1 MLGWAL
7 LTDTVALYPLY
18 ALLFADTGLSDAQI
32 SVLFAIWSIV
42 GIAAEVPTGALA
54 DRVSR
59 RGCLVASGVLQAA
72 GFALWTAAPGF
83 GAFAAGFVLWGLGG
97 VLASG
102 AQEALLYDGLA
113 ATGAREHYAA
123 VNGRISA
130 AELAA
135 QLPAAGLATLLFP
148 LGGYVLVGWVS
159 VATCLAAAL
168 VASTIPEAPRSV
180 DDDDEDEFGYLATLR
195 AGLRIAAS
203 RPGVPGV
210 VAAAALVTSI
220 DGVEEYFPL
229 IVASWGVPV
238 ALVPLADLP
247 IVLGGMVGAALA
259 GRAAGLRTGWL
270 AALLAGSML
279 LFAGAGLVGQ
289 PVAIVGVAL
298 FYGGYRAV
306 LAVTDARLQDRIDSA
321 SRATVTSV
329 AGMGSD
335 VATIGLYA
343 LWALGGITAVAGLG
357 LLLAVLLPV
366 LLRVRVRR

>member
-7 LTDTVALYPLY
+7 LADTVALYPLY
-18 ALLFADTGLSDAQI
+18 ALLFADTGLSDAEI
-32 SVLFAIWSIV
+32 SLLLAVWSVV
-42 GIAAEVPTGALA
+42 GIVAEVPTGAVA
-54 DRVSR
+54 DRFSR
-59 RGCLVASGVLQAA
+59 RSCLVASGVLQAA
-72 GFALWTAAPGF
+72 GFACWTAAPGF

-102 AQEALLYDGLA
+102 AQEALLYDGLVA
-113 ATGAREHYAA
+113 AGAREHYAA
-123 VNGRISA
+123 VNGRVGA
-130 AELAA
+130 AELVA

-159 VATCLAAAL
+159 VVTCLAAAA
-168 VASTIPEAPRSV
+168 VASTIPEAPRTGEG
-180 DDDDEDEFGYLATLR
+180 DEDGDDLGYLATLR

-210 VAAAALVTSI
+210 VVAAALVTSI
-220 DGVEEYFPL
+220 DAIEEYFPL

-247 IVLGGMVGAALA
+247 IVLGGVVGAGLA
-259 GRAAGLRTGWL
+259 GRAAGLRNGWL
-270 AALLAGSML
+270 AALLAVSVL

-289 PVAIVGVAL
+289 PVAIAGVAL

-306 LAVTDARLQDRIDSA
+306 LAVTDARLQDRIDSS

-366 LLRVRVRR
+366 LLRVRR

>member
-7 LTDTVALYPLY
+7 LADTVALYPLY
-18 ALLFADTGLSDAQI
+18 ALLFADTGLSDAEI
-32 SVLFAIWSIV
+32 SVLFAIWSVV
-42 GIAAEVPTGALA
+42 GITAEVPTGALA
-54 DRVSR
+54 DRFSR

-83 GAFAAGFVLWGLGG
+83 AAFAAGFVLWGLGG

-113 ATGAREHYAA
+113 AAGAREHYAA

-135 QLPAAGLATLLFP
+135 QLPAAGLATLLYP

-168 VASTIPEAPRSV
+168 VASTIPEAPRTP
-180 DDDDEDEFGYLATLR
+180 DEDEDELGYLATLR

-229 IVASWGVPV
+229 VVASWGVPV

-247 IVLGGMVGAALA
+247 IVLGGMAGAALA

-270 AALLAGSML
+270 AALLAASML
-279 LFAGAGLVGQ
+279 LFAGAGLIGQ
-289 PVAIVGVAL
+289 PVAIAGVAL

-306 LAVTDARLQDRIDSA
+306 LAVVDARMQDRIDSA

-329 AGMGSD
+329 AGMGAD

-343 LWALGGITAVAGLG
+343 LWALGGISAVAGLG

-366 LLRVRVRR
+366 LLRVRR

>member
-7 LTDTVALYPLY
+7 LADTVALYPLY
-18 ALLFADTGLSDAQI
+18 ALLFADTGLSGAQI
-32 SVLFAIWSIV
+32 SLLFAIWSVV
-42 GIAAEVPTGALA
+42 GITAEVPTGALA
-54 DRVSR
+54 DRFSR
-59 RGCLVASGVLQAA
+59 RGCLVGSGVLQAA
-72 GFALWTAAPGF
+72 GFALWTVAPGF
-83 GAFAAGFVLWGLGG
+83 AAFAAGFVLWGLGG

-113 ATGAREHYAA
+113 AAGAREHYAA
-123 VNGRISA
+123 VNGRIVA

-135 QLPAAGLATLLFP
+135 QLPAAGLATLLYPF
-148 LGGYVLVGWVS
+148 GGYVLVGWVS
-159 VATCLAAAL
+159 VGTCLAAAL
-168 VASTIPEAPRSV
+168 VASTIPEVPRTV
-180 DDDDEDEFGYLATLR
+180 DDDELGYLVTLR
-195 AGLRIAAS
+195 DGLRIAAS

-229 IVASWGVPV
+229 VLASWGVPV

-259 GRAAGLRTGWL
+259 GRVAGLRTGWL
-270 AALLAGSML
+270 AALLAASML

-306 LAVTDARLQDRIDSA
+306 LAVTDARLQDRIDPA

-357 LLLAVLLPV
+357 LALALALPV
-366 LLRVRVRR
+366 LLRR

>member
-1 MLGWAL
+1 MFGWAL
-7 LTDTVALYPLY
+7 LADAVALYPLY
-18 ALLFADTGLSDAQI
+18 ALLFADTGLSDAEI
-32 SVLFAIWSIV
+32 SLLFAIWSVV
-42 GIAAEVPTGALA
+42 GIVAEVPTGALA
-54 DRVSR
+54 DRFSR
-59 RGCLVASGVLQAA
+59 RTCLVASGVLQAA

-83 GAFAAGFVLWGLGG
+83 GVFAAGFVLWGLGG

-102 AQEALLYDGLA
+102 AQEALLYDGLVA
-113 ATGAREHYAA
+113 AGAQRHYAA

-159 VATCLAAAL
+159 VATCLAAAF
-168 VASTIPEAPRSV
+168 VASTIPEAPRAPG
-180 DDDDEDEFGYLATLR
+180 DDDESGYLDTLR
-195 AGLRIAAS
+195 DGLRIAAS

-210 VAAAALVTSI
+210 VAAAALVTSV

-229 IVASWGVPV
+229 LVASWGVPV
-238 ALVPLADLP
+238 ALVPVADLP
-247 IVLGGMVGAALA
+247 IVLGGMAGAALA
-259 GRAAGLRTGWL
+259 GRAAGLRAGWL
-270 AALLAGSML
+270 AALLAVSMV
-279 LFAGAGLVGQ
+279 LFAGAGI
-289 PVAIVGVAL
+289 VAHPAGIVGVVL

-329 AGMGSD
+329 AGMGAD

-343 LWALGGITAVAGLG
+343 LWALGGVTAVAVTG
-357 LLLAVLLPV
+357 LLLAALLPA
-366 LLRVRVRR
+366 LLRAPRP

>member
-7 LTDTVALYPLY
+7 LSDAVALYPLY
-18 ALLFADTGLSDAQI
+18 ALLFSDTGLSDAEI
-32 SVLFAIWSIV
+32 SLLFATWSVV
-42 GIAAEVPTGALA
+42 GIVAEVPTGALA
-54 DRVSR
+54 DRFSR
-59 RGCLVASGVLQAA
+59 RTSLVASGVLQAA

-113 ATGAREHYAA
+113 AAGAEQHYAG

-130 AELAA
+130 AELAG
-135 QLPAAGLATLLFP
+135 QVPAAGLATLLFP
-148 LGGYVLVGWVS
+148 PGGYALVGWVS

-168 VASTIPEAPRSV
+168 VASTIPEAPRTGGT
-180 DDDDEDEFGYLATLR
+180 DGDEPGYLATLR
-195 AGLRIAAS
+195 GGLRIAAS

-210 VAAAALVTSI
+210 VAAAALATSI

-229 IVASWGVPV
+229 IVAAWGVPV
-238 ALVPLADLP
+238 ALVPVADLP
-247 IVLGGMVGAALA
+247 IVLGGIVGAALA
-259 GRAAGLRTGWL
+259 GRATGLRAGWL
-270 AALLAGSML
+270 AALLAVSML
-279 LFAGAGLVGQ
+279 VFAGAGLVAK
-289 PVAIVGVAL
+289 PVGIVGVVL

-306 LAVTDARLQDRIDSA
+306 LAVTDARMQDRIDSS

-329 AGMGSD
+329 AGMGAD

-343 LWALGGITAVAGLG
+343 LWAGGGIAGVAAFGLV
-357 LLLAVLLPV
+357 LAVLLPL
-366 LLRVRVRR
+366 LLRARP